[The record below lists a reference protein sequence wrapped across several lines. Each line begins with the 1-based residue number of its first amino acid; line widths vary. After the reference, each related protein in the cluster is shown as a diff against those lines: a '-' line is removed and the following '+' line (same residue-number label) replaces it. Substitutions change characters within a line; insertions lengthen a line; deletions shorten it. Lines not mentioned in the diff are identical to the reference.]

1 MSLDAHCTSNSVRDW
16 HMKNNC
22 PLVSIIIISFNEVEL
37 IGKCL
42 SHILAQSY
50 DNYEVIVYDNASS
63 DGTPDY
69 IAHNFPNIKL
79 IRGVKNIGF
88 GGANNEAAQVANGKY
103 LAFIN
108 DDAYVAPGW
117 LAPLVD
123 ILEADPSIGCAGPEL
138 MCLEKKD
145 TILCHGNGIHLS
157 GVAYLND
164 RGQLVRPASPMEV
177 GGISGAAFLIHRD
190 LFLELGGFEAMFF
203 LYYEDTDLSLRL
215 HLLGKRYV
223 IVPGSMVYHNS
234 ESRFGLQKLY
244 HLERNRYLS
253 LFSLMSASMLALMA
267 PSIFLF
273 ELISWGYCLL
283 QGRDALRAKVRAWR
297 DIYRLRPWIKA
308 RRSRY
313 ERKLTSAYLEH
324 VFTPKIHIEYVHSFR
339 LLSQIVRVVG
349 YLVAVP
355 SFLLARLYL
364 TLKAK
369 FQASMA

>member
-1 MSLDAHCTSNSVRDW
+1 MSLDAYCISNPFCECF
-16 HMKNNC
+16 MKNNC
-22 PLVSIIIISFNEVEL
+22 PLVSIIIISFNEVDL
-37 IGKCL
+37 IGECL

-50 DNYEVIVYDNASS
+50 DNYEVIVHDNASS

-69 IAHNFPNIKL
+69 IAQNFPNIKL
-79 IRGVKNIGF
+79 IRGTENIGF
-88 GGANNEAAQVANGKY
+88 GGANNEAAHVASGKY

-117 LAPLVD
+117 LAPLVE

-145 TILCHGNGIHLS
+145 TVLCHGNGIHLS

-164 RGQLVRPASPMEV
+164 RGQLARPASPMEV
-177 GGISGAAFLIHRD
+177 GGISGAAFLIHRE
-190 LFLELGGFEAMFF
+190 LFLELGGFESMFF

-223 IVPGSMVYHNS
+223 IVPGAMVYHNS

-253 LFSLMSASMLALMA
+253 LFSLMSAGMLILMA
-267 PSIFLF
+267 PSMFLF

-283 QGRDALRAKVRAWR
+283 QGRGALQAKARAWR
-297 DIYRLRPWIKA
+297 DIYRLRSWIRA
-308 RRSRY
+308 RRSRFGK
-313 ERKLTSAYLEH
+313 KLTWPYLPK
-324 VFTPKIHIEYVHSFR
+324 VFTPNIHIEYVHSLR
-339 LLSQIVRVVG
+339 LLSQIVRVIG

-364 TLKAK
+364 MFKAK
-369 FQASMA
+369 SQASMS